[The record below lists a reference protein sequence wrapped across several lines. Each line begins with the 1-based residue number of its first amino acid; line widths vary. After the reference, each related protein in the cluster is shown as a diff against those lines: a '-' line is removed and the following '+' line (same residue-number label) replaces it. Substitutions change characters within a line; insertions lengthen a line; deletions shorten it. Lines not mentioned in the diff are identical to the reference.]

1 MKFFKIFALH
11 ILLITGLI
19 TVNAQEKITLRQAIT
34 IALNQNTSVLKS
46 TNSLETSNA
55 AVKNAYGNLLPTL
68 NLSSGWNWQRVSN
81 SKGATVVN
89 YFGEA
94 QTLGPT
100 ETDSR
105 SYSMSLGGNVT
116 LFDGLANISTINQSK
131 NNLQSAQYDLEKLR
145 QDVTLQTVNLFII
158 ITNNEKILKFQ
169 EADLKFNQDMLNKV
183 KEMFDLKMKA
193 NVDLYSQ
200 EYQTSN
206 SQLSYLQA
214 KNNYEKSK
222 ITLLNYL
229 SKDILKDYTFE
240 MDSSYAPES
249 VKNLDD
255 IDALYKMALMNR
267 SDYQSSKLKLENSI
281 YQLTIARGGYLPSL
295 SGNYGFSTSATQP
308 GDLFSRKVYS
318 AGLSFSF
325 PIFSRWSTELAVQS
339 AKVQNKNTDE
349 DLSALERQIKSDLKN
364 AVLDLQTA
372 TVQLDVT
379 KAALKSALETWQIKR
394 DSYTLGTATF
404 IDQQQSYRDYIQA
417 TNNAIAS
424 ESNYILKQFGLLSA
438 LGLLKTE

>member
-1 MKFFKIFALH
+1 MKLFKILFSAF
-11 ILLITGLI
+11 IVTGLI
-19 TVNAQEKITLRQAIT
+19 ALNAQEKITLRQAIT
-34 IALNQNTSVLKS
+34 IALNQNTSVIKS
-46 TNSLETSNA
+46 VNSLETSNA
-55 AVKNAYGNLLPTL
+55 AVKNAYGNLLPSL
-68 NLSSGWNWQRVSN
+68 SLSSGWNWQRVSN

-105 SYSMSLGGNVT
+105 SYSVSLGGNVT
-116 LFDGLANISTINQSK
+116 LFDGLANISSINQSK

-229 SKDILKDYTFE
+229 SKDILKDYVFE
-240 MDSSYAPES
+240 MDSSYLPES
-249 VKNLDD
+249 VKNIDD
-255 IDALYKMALMNR
+255 VEALYNTALANR
-267 SDYQSSKLKLENSI
+267 SDYRSSKLKLENSE

-318 AGLSFSF
+318 AGLSLSF
-325 PIFSRWSTELAVQS
+325 PIFSRWSTDLATQT

-349 DLSALERQIKSDLKN
+349 DLNALQRQIKSDLKN

-372 TVQLDVT
+372 KVQLDVT

-404 IDQQQSYRDYIQA
+404 IDQQQSYRDYVQA
-417 TNNAIAS
+417 TNNSIAS

>member
-1 MKFFKIFALH
+1 MKLFKIFMLAFIFSGIIAL
-11 ILLITGLI
+11 
-19 TVNAQEKITLRQAIT
+19 NAQEKITLRQAIT
-34 IALNQNTSVLKS
+34 AALNQNTSVIKS

-55 AVKNAYGNLLPTL
+55 AVKNAYGNFLPTL

-116 LFDGLANISTINQSK
+116 LFDGLANISSLSQRK
-131 NNLQSAQYDLEKLR
+131 NDLQSAKYDLDKLR
-145 QDVTLQTVNLFII
+145 QDVALQTVNFFII

-169 EADLKFNQDMLNKV
+169 DEDLKFNEDMLKKV

-240 MDSSYAPES
+240 MDSSYLPES
-249 VKNLDD
+249 IKNIED
-255 IDALYKMALMNR
+255 IDALYKTALINR
-267 SDYQSSKLKLENSI
+267 NDYQSSKLKLESSEF
-281 YQLTIARGGYLPSL
+281 QLTIARGGYLPSL

-308 GDLFSRKVYS
+308 KDLLSRKVYNF
-318 AGLSFSF
+318 GLSLSL
-325 PIFSRWSTELAVQS
+325 PIFSRWSTEYATQS
-339 AKVQNKNTDE
+339 AQVQIKNTNE
-349 DLSALERQIKSDLKN
+349 DLNALERQIKSDLKN

-372 TVQLDVT
+372 KLQLEVT

-394 DSYTLGTATF
+394 DSYTLGAATF
-404 IDQQQSYRDYIQA
+404 IDQQQSYRDYVQA